1 MSHSS
6 TQAPRRFSKDPRP
19 PAPRREP
26 LARRA
31 PSAGATS
38 TRPSRSRDGGK
49 DGAARR
55 HPPLR
60 RVDDSRPGYTRRRT
74 ADGFVYLNTRGL
86 PIRDAREIARISG
99 VDAALVGHHFGSKET
114 LWAAV
119 VEQIADE
126 VAPMIE
132 RIRAL
137 HEMPELSPRQRVEQ
151 AMAFFID
158 QVFAMPDVGMFFST
172 AATEHG
178 ERLDFLVD
186 RLVRPVHDVF
196 LPLILRAM
204 KAGEMP
210 ARDPEILFSMIANG
224 VSKTVSYSHVL
235 AAFSSLPARP
245 AAFKREVLAT
255 AIAMLG

>member
-1 MSHSS
+1 MF
-6 TQAPRRFSKDPRP
+6 AVN
-19 PAPRREP
+19 A
-26 LARRA
+26 
-31 PSAGATS
+31 
-38 TRPSRSRDGGK
+38 
-49 DGAARR
+49 
-55 HPPLR
+55 
-60 RVDDSRPGYTRRRT
+60 
-74 ADGFVYLNTRGL
+74 RGL
-86 PIRDAREIARISG
+86 PGGRQGLNFVISRFADLDPMKSPNDSLDAAATATQRRRARGRPAASDAGGADVLLRNARAAFAKGGYHATSAREIARVSG

-137 HEMPELSPRQRVEQ
+137 HETPELSPRQRVEQ

-196 LPLILRAM
+196 LPLISRAM